1 MNRRYPR
8 YPDDADYQTN
18 SPSYYEDLARKNKLV
33 RLLAEKIWEY
43 DERLDNKIADLEEVL
58 SSYLSQW
65 DERIENLDKEVSHIF
80 VTWLEDGTLEQI
92 INHDVLGNKADK
104 DYVDDLNE
112 NIITQLTQSAN
123 GNKPDWSVWEE
134 FEKREFNVMWSGAVC
149 DGITDVTQKLQSFFD
164 VIPPHSKVFFPSN
177 CTFIIRKPIKLNKP
191 VYISGN
197 LGKIKI
203 GDNSKIDNNI
213 REAIHVNSSNVT
225 IDKLKIDCNGLNNY
239 LISSESDAFGN
250 RNYKT
255 GKLSAISIVPEDKE
269 IENIV
274 ISNNQVID
282 GENLIYVR
290 GSETLSGYTTRNV
303 QIVGNKVEQDR
314 GNGVLVIGGVENCKI
329 DSNVILNGSYHSIR
343 VYHSARD
350 IVISNNLCY
359 NDYNEIHI
367 PTHTN
372 PNRRFILRTGISVAK
387 GSAGEEVDS
396 MFNITVVGN
405 TITSLNYLNVPID
418 TTPNAGPIA
427 GINIGLY
434 TKDVKVKNNVINGSI
449 DVGLRANG
457 GVRANKLFE
466 NNLVMNT
473 AGRGMW
479 FTGMD
484 TFEVLNNTL
493 KGYDL
498 RGEGKGGICIN
509 ASAVNGIVKR
519 NYVRQ
524 TADSPAASKDI
535 ENLNLTSGVFMNND
549 VETFVGIT
557 PELFETRLSVTRGQ
571 WSNVDFDFLE
581 NQKIYLFVVTMD
593 NGSANPLSVSG
604 TISTGNQSD
613 MLGIVKHIDST
624 NVEISPDV
632 KSVGKSLQVTHNAL
646 GSDDQFVRIILKKIN

>member
-1 MNRRYPR
+1 MSKEPKRNVYVGHRYVPKVMGEWDKTES
-8 YPDDADYQTN
+8 YEGLSIVTN
-18 SPSYYEDLARKNKLV
+18 KGTSYTSKKRVPVGIDILDEEYWVVTGNYNAQIEEYRKDI
-33 RLLAEKIWEY
+33 RE
-43 DERLDNKIADLEEVL
+43 
-58 SSYLSQW
+58 
-65 DERIENLDKEVSHIF
+65 IEKEVGKKS
-80 VTWLEDGTLEQI
+80 DQS
-92 INHDVLGNKADK
+92 
-104 DYVDDLNE
+104 YVDNLNE
-112 NIITQLTQSAN
+112 KVTAQLAQSTN
-123 GNKPDWSVWEE
+123 GYKPSWSVWEE
-134 FEKREFNVMWSGAVC
+134 FENREFNIMWSGAFG
-149 DGITDVTQKLQSFFD
+149 DGITDDTQKLQLFFD
-164 VIPPHSKVFFPSN
+164 ELPSHSKVIFPSDR
-177 CTFIIRKPIKLNKP
+177 TFIIREPIKLNKP
-191 VYISGN
+191 IFISGN
-197 LGKIKI
+197 LGEIKI
-203 GDNSKIDNNI
+203 GDNSKIENNI
-213 REAIHVNSSNVT
+213 REAIHVNSSHVT

-239 LISSESDAFGN
+239 LNSSESDSFGN
-250 RNYKT
+250 KNYKT
-255 GKLSAISIVPEDKE
+255 GKLSAISIVPEGKE

-274 ISNNQVID
+274 ITNNQVRD

-303 QIVGNKVEQDR
+303 QVVGNKVEQDR

-329 DSNVILNGSYHSIR
+329 DNNAILNGSYHSIR

-372 PNRRFILRTGISVAK
+372 PNRRFILRAGISVAK
-387 GSAGEEVDS
+387 GSAGEQVDS

-405 TITSLNYLNVPID
+405 TITSVNYLNVPID
-418 TTPNAGPIA
+418 TTANAGPIA

-498 RGEGKGGICIN
+498 RGKGNGGICIN
-509 ASAVNGIVKR
+509 DTAKNGIVKG

-524 TADSPAASKDI
+524 TADSPAARKDI
-535 ENLNLTSGVFMNND
+535 VNLNLNNGVFKNND
-549 VETFVGIT
+549 VETADGIT
-557 PELFETRLSVTRGQ
+557 LDLFETRLSVTKGQ

-581 NQKIYLFVVTMD
+581 DQKIYTFIITMD
-593 NGSANPLSVSG
+593 NGYANPLSVSG

-613 MLGIVKHIDST
+613 KLGIVKHIDST
-624 NVEISPDV
+624 NTEISPDV
-632 KSVGKSLQVTHNAL
+632 KSEGKTLQVTHNAL